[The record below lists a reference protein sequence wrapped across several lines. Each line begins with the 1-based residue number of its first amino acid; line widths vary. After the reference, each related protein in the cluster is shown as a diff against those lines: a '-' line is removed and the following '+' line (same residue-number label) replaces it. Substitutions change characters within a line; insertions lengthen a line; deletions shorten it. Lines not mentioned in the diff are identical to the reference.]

1 MENTGMNGHQRQRE
15 QSARMIETALFAL
28 LEEKE
33 WKAISVSEIV
43 TTADVARRTFYR
55 LYRGKEEV
63 LHQYFVRL
71 CREYTGSCRT
81 LKQYDFGQIASDYF
95 RFWHGHKE
103 ELLLLYQRGM
113 KDMLFYEIGCAAREV
128 VESRVEETGRK
139 NHGAIAC
146 FSDYSSGGFLMLL
159 YRWLEEGMEGTPE
172 DYAAKV
178 CAALMK
184 FIRPVSEEMPENK

>member
-1 MENTGMNGHQRQRE
+1 MENKQDLRWLGVWIKLERLKRNWSQEGLCHGLCAVSYLSKIE
-15 QSARMIETALFAL
+15 QGKVPAPNPDLMRL
-28 LEEKE
+28 LCK
-33 WKAISVSEIV
+33 
-43 TTADVARRTFYR
+43 R
-55 LYRGKEEV
+55 LDGAWEDDPAV
-63 LHQYFVRL
+63 LAPL
-71 CREYTGSCRT
+71 
-81 LKQYDFGQIASDYF
+81 
-95 RFWHGHKE
+95 
-103 ELLLLYQRGM
+103 
-113 KDMLFYEIGCAAREV
+113 
-128 VESRVEETGRK
+128 ESRVEETGRK